1 MRSGITVY
9 VHPWSLCPP
18 SITTVVLPAPDTRA
32 PQAFR
37 KFCKSVISGSLAALQ
52 MEVVPS
58 APQAASIR
66 FSVAP
71 TEGRLST
78 ISLPRSRAARQWSM
92 PPASSISAPS
102 VRNPDRCRSMG
113 RGPSSHPP
121 RCDTLWCRR
130 CHVFHKHNAAASLN
144 PHLEFLRHGKWR
156 LCGKLPRFI
165 DQNAVKKRSC
175 QFLGQNS
182 LI

>member
-1 MRSGITVY
+1 MSHPASRSTAVTVARCCSLAPCRRTVPPAAAAAHNYVPATMRSGITVY

-78 ISLPRSRAARQWSM
+78 ISLPRSRRCHQSPLPACAILTDAGRWAAVPVHTHPGVILCGAEDAMFSTNTM
-92 PPASSISAPS
+92 PPQ
-102 VRNPDRCRSMG
+102 V
-113 RGPSSHPP
+113 
-121 RCDTLWCRR
+121 
-130 CHVFHKHNAAASLN
+130 
-144 PHLEFLRHGKWR
+144 
-156 LCGKLPRFI
+156 
-165 DQNAVKKRSC
+165 
-175 QFLGQNS
+175 
-182 LI
+182 